1 MVAHFDHVIVG
12 SSPLMLMLAR
22 RLSAD
27 GLSVMVLSRKGEK
40 GGAWRSLS
48 LGSDMVAEAACHLIE
63 PIPNVYPLL
72 EQYSGERFVPQVPQP
87 YRSLGVKLQL
97 DYQGPANR
105 ALTLSSLLVTAAISL
120 IRNLAGTRD
129 PLMEIKI
136 GKAWAALASLQAYV
150 RGGGQVQVP
159 VSGYAAFVA
168 KLQNAAVAAG
178 VQFEDAELVSVER
191 KGEHLWLDCGSL
203 SFVCHRLEV
212 TASVS
217 FRDDG
222 KRLIPMTGKPA
233 KRTSVF
239 VQIQGDA
246 VRKAFSYITFNGGAP
261 LKRMCL
267 LDVVGSDGSN
277 VFVLIEL
284 PAGRLWSECKGSV
297 SDYLVAAGILYAD
310 TVIDMMFERVEELAW
325 SYPYTHH
332 RGGNFNQVRY
342 WNSRGNLADGIYRY
356 RHFLSFPKTDQ

>member
-267 LDVVGSDGSN
+267 LDVVGSDGRS
-277 VFVLIEL
+277 VCLIEL
-284 PAGRLWSECKGSV
+284 PAGRLWSECKGCIGLFGCGWNFICRY
-297 SDYLVAAGILYAD
+297 SDRHDVQ
-310 TVIDMMFERVEELAW
+310 RVEELAW